1 MKKSFTIFVLLYVI
15 FTYSLSADESR
26 QGIITG
32 KLVPVYE
39 QPDVNSKKLMTLSKN
54 IKFTILKQQQ
64 GWYYI
69 KVNNKNGWIENNDTE
84 VINSVPEENVKQVPI
99 EPKETEDEITITKP
113 KTYEK
118 DNSGDSPR
126 INFGFRLGANISNVT
141 GNDIPSTADSRL
153 GLTAGGLMKYNLFRG
168 IFLQTEI
175 LYNQKGFTQGDTSSN
190 LDYISVPLLIGYSLN
205 FGKISA
211 NANAGLELSYIL
223 NKGFVTPDETF
234 VYDDVK
240 SFDTGIAFGAGLG
253 YYINSKNQIICDFR
267 YIMGISTIHDKTIHD
282 VEEMDIIN
290 NVLSFSIGYTF

>member
-26 QGIITG
+26 QGIVTG

-39 QPDVNSKKLMTLSKN
+39 QPDVNSAKLMTLSKN

-69 KVNNKNGWIENNDTE
+69 KVNNKNGWIENKTID
-84 VINSVPEENVKQVPI
+84 VVVDVPDEDVKEIPI
-99 EPKETEDEITITKP
+99 ETKETKYEVTAQKP
-113 KTYEK
+113 KT
-118 DNSGDSPR
+118 DNYNNQHYQSP
-126 INFGFRLGANISNVT
+126 INFGVRLGANISSVA
-141 GNDIPSTADSRL
+141 GNDIPSTANTRF

-168 IFLQTEI
+168 FFLQTEI

-253 YYINSKNQIICDFR
+253 YKINMKNSIICDFR
-267 YIMGISTIHDKTIHD
+267 YIMGISTIHDKTVHD